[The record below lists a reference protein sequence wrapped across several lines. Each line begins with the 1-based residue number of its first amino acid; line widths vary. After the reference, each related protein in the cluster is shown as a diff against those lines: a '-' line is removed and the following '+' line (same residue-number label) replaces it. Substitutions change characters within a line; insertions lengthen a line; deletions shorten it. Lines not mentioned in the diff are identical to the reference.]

1 MGLIAIPIITRL
13 LSPEDYGNYVI
24 TIATVSVFV
33 TIVGWLSMSI
43 IRFYP
48 AYERDGK
55 LPEFYSTVTIL
66 TIVSTICVCLVFVF
80 TLASLKSRIS
90 SNIFFLMKIGILVL
104 ILLSFFEVF
113 VQFFRSKRQVN
124 WYTGF
129 LAWKNI
135 TILGLMELL
144 MIKL

>member
-1 MGLIAIPIITRL
+1 MFDALTLFYVAMMFRDFVKDFVKYIPAQIIPAVMGLIAIPIITRV

-55 LPEFYSTVTIL
+55 T
-66 TIVSTICVCLVFVF
+66 
-80 TLASLKSRIS
+80 
-90 SNIFFLMKIGILVL
+90 
-104 ILLSFFEVF
+104 
-113 VQFFRSKRQVN
+113 
-124 WYTGF
+124 
-129 LAWKNI
+129 
-135 TILGLMELL
+135 
-144 MIKL
+144 